1 MSNEIQKTQ
10 PKFSVAI
17 QSDTYKNLIN
27 NTLGDPKRAN
37 RFIASISSAVATNPN
52 LQKCDAG
59 TILSGALLG
68 ESLNLSPS
76 PQLGHYYLVPYT
88 QKEKKDKQGN
98 IIEPEKINAQFQLGW
113 HGYYQLAIRSG
124 QYKDLDV
131 IEIREGEYLGRDK
144 LTGKQKF
151 EFIEDEEDRLSK
163 PIIGYLGYFELLN
176 GYKKQIYMSRTEM
189 EQHANTY
196 SKAFNLEDYKK
207 LLAGQIP
214 EKDMWKY
221 SSYWYKDFD
230 GMAFKTIL
238 RRLISKYGVMSIEMQ
253 DAYTKDMAVLHEN
266 GDYDYVDNPIEEADT
281 TEEPTIE
288 ESKKEKVHSLKEIE

>member
-1 MSNEIQKTQ
+1 MANEIVNQK

-17 QSDTYKNLIN
+17 QSDTYKKLIN
-27 NTLGDPKRAN
+27 NTLGDPDRAK
-37 RFIASISSAVATNPN
+37 RFIASITSAVATNPN
-52 LQKCDAG
+52 LQECDSG
-59 TILSGALLG
+59 SILSGALLG
-68 ESLNLSPS
+68 EALNLSPS
-76 PQLGHYYLVPYT
+76 PTLGHYYLVPYKNT
-88 QKEKKDKQGN
+88 KKGTTD
-98 IIEPEKINAQFQLGW
+98 AQFQLGW

-144 LTGKQKF
+144 ATGKQNF
-151 EFIEDEEDRLSK
+151 EFIENEEERLSK

-176 GYKKQIYMSRTEM
+176 GYKKQIYMSKVEM

-196 SKAFNLEDYKK
+196 SKAFNLADYQK
-207 LLAGQIP
+207 LKAGQIP

-253 DAYTKDMAVLHEN
+253 DAYTKDMAILHEN
-266 GDYDYVDNPIEEADT
+266 GDYEYVDNPQEEVKQ
-281 TEEPTIE
+281 TIE
-288 ESKKEKVHSLKEIE
+288 VEQPQEQKVSLDDIE